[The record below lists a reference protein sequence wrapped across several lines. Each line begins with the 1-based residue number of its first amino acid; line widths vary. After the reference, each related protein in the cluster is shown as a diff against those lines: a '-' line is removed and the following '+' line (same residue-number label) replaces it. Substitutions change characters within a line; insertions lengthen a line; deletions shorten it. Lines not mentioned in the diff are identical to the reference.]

1 MFSVLGEVAYVG
13 DVLWGP
19 ATYSPLVNRG
29 CMWAEGALLL
39 WWGQPLWAGWEGGL
53 AFSLA
58 GCHVL
63 PYVGAASG
71 WWVGL
76 GPDTA
81 GYMVWGILGLVPAHR
96 WMGLG
101 SGVPD
106 CRCAGPK
113 AGLVSVHGI
122 LQARILEW
130 VAISFSTERSQYS
143 K

>member
-29 CMWAEGALLL
+29 CMWAQGALLL
-39 WWGQPLWAGWEGGL
+39 WWGQPLWAGWEGVL
-53 AFSLA
+53 ALSLA

-101 SGVPD
+101 SGVQV
-106 CRCAGPK
+106 CR
-113 AGLVSVHGI
+113 
-122 LQARILEW
+122 
-130 VAISFSTERSQYS
+130 F
-143 K
+143 

>member
-113 AGLVSVHGI
+113 AGLVLFVGS
-122 LQARILEW
+122 A
-130 VAISFSTERSQYS
+130 RSQHRWLWGLGIPVLEAIT
-143 K
+143 